1 MQHSSYLRVLL
12 TRTIFLSSCLAAT
25 AVQAAERLDPIVV
38 TATRAPQTVEQTL
51 SSVTII
57 EREEIERLQ
66 PQQFTD
72 LLRGRAGIGVSD
84 TGPFGKTSSVFTR
97 GTNSNHTL
105 LLVDGVRMG
114 SATTGSPA
122 WQYLP
127 PSEIERVEIVRGP
140 RTSIYGSDAIGGV
153 LQVFTREGREGPPR
167 VNAFVGGGSFNSRE
181 LGAGVAGGTADTR
194 YSLSASH
201 FDTDGIDVLTGVG
214 DDDPD
219 GYDNTSVSGKI
230 RHRFD
235 HGVEVFGSLLYSE
248 GRTEFDADEFIFD
261 PETFELVDVR
271 PFAPAYSDYRQS
283 AVRVGLRTAFTD
295 IWDTQLA
302 LSQSRDEL
310 FTLEGGSVADR
321 ESRFDTRRDMA
332 DWQNTISLGGDWL
345 LLAGIDAYEDRVN
358 STEAFA
364 EDSRY
369 NVGIYSVVDGQI
381 GRHDLTAS
389 LRRDDN
395 EQFGGKTTGQLGWGL
410 PVSGTTRL
418 RASAGTAFNAPSFN
432 ELYFPGSAFFQGNPD
447 LDPEESR
454 TVEFGARYASGP
466 VFIDAALFHTRIDD
480 LIANVTDDRGRFSPQ
495 NVEKARIQ
503 GLDLEAGYQIGDWVA
518 RAALTVLD
526 AEDRDTGNELRRR
539 PPASARLDIDRRI
552 GNLSVGG
559 SLMGQARSFED
570 SDNTDRL
577 SGFATFDLR
586 ASYAIDREWTV
597 SASAQNLFD
606 RDYVV
611 SRQFGTD
618 YNQPGRGVF
627 VTLNYQQH

>member
-1 MQHSSYLRVLL
+1 MPYSSSLRVLL
-12 TRTIFLSSCLAAT
+12 TRSLFLSSCLAAT
-25 AVQAAERLDPIVV
+25 ATYAAERLDPIVV
-38 TATRAPQTVEQTL
+38 TATRAPQTIDQTL

-72 LLRGRAGIGVSD
+72 LLRGRAGIGLAD

-97 GTNSNHTL
+97 GSNANHTL

-114 SATTGSPA
+114 SATTGAPA

-153 LQVFTREGREGPPR
+153 IQVFTREGREGPPR
-167 VNAFVGGGSFNSRE
+167 VNAFVGGGSFNTRE

-219 GYDNTSVSGKI
+219 GYDNTSVSGKV
-230 RHRFD
+230 RHRLQN
-235 HGVEVFGSLLYSE
+235 GIEVFGSLLYSE

-261 PETFELVDVR
+261 PDTFELVDVR
-271 PFAPAYSDYRQS
+271 AYSPAYSDYRQS
-283 AVRVGLRTAFTD
+283 AVRVGLRRAVTAN
-295 IWDTQLA
+295 WDTQLA

-310 FTLEGGSVADR
+310 FTFEGGTVADR

-332 DWQNTISLGGDWL
+332 EWQNTIGLHRGWL
-345 LLAGIDAYEDRVN
+345 LLAGIDAYEDRLS
-358 STEAFA
+358 STESFA

-369 NVGIYSVVDGQI
+369 NIGVYSVIEGQL
-381 GRHDLTAS
+381 GGHDLTAS

-410 PVSGTTRL
+410 PVSDNTRV
-418 RASAGTAFNAPSFN
+418 RGSVGTAFNAPSFN
-432 ELYFPGSAFFQGNPD
+432 DLYFPGSEFFKGNPD

-466 VFIDAALFHTRIDD
+466 IFIDAAVFHTRIDD
-480 LIANVTDDRGRFSPQ
+480 LIANVTDDQGRFSPR
-495 NVEKARIQ
+495 NVDEARIR
-503 GLDLEAGYQIGDWVA
+503 GLEVEAGYHTSDWITRTA
-518 RAALTVLD
+518 ITVLD
-526 AEDRDTGNELRRR
+526 TEDRDTGNELRRR

-552 GNLSVGG
+552 GNFSVGG
-559 SLMGQARSFED
+559 SLVGQARSFED

-586 ASYAIDREWTV
+586 TSYAIDREWTV

-627 VTLNYQQH
+627 VNLTYQQH

>member
-1 MQHSSYLRVLL
+1 MQHSSSLRVLL

-127 PSEIERVEIVRGP
+127 PSEIERIEIVRGP

-167 VNAFVGGGSFNSRE
+167 VNAFVGGGSFNTRE
-181 LGAGVAGGTADTR
+181 LGAGVAGGTADTH

-235 HGVEVFGSLLYSE
+235 NGMEVFGSLLYSG
-248 GRTEFDADEFIFD
+248 GRTEFDSDEFIFD
-261 PETFELVDVR
+261 PETFELLDVR
-271 PFAPAYSDYRQS
+271 PFAPAYSDYQQS
-283 AVRVGLRTAFTD
+283 AVRGGLRTAFTD
-295 IWDTQLA
+295 TWDTQLA

-345 LLAGIDAYEDRVN
+345 LLAGIDAYEDRV
-358 STEAFA
+358 SGTEAFA

-369 NVGIYSVVDGQI
+369 NVGIYSVVDGQL

-410 PVSGTTRL
+410 PISGTTRL
-418 RASAGTAFNAPSFN
+418 RASVGTAFNAPSFN

-466 VFIDAALFHTRIDD
+466 LFIDAALFHTRIDD
-480 LIANVTDDRGRFSPQ
+480 LIANVTDDQGRFSPQ
-495 NVEKARIQ
+495 NVDEARIQ

-618 YNQPGRGVF
+618 YNQPGRSLF